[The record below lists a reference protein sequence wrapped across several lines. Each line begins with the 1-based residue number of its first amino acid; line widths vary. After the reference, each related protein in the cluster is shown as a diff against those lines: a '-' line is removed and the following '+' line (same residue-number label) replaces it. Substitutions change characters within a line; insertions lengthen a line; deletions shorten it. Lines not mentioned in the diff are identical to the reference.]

1 MSIST
6 RVLYFDNLGALE
18 AHLQGLLADCK
29 DSADEYRELLGEYL
43 RKRQGQKEEDQWSQE
58 ISQALSGNPAGPAE
72 KKDAKEKKGGM
83 FGGGKQK
90 EKGGMFGSQP
100 KKEKGSMFGG
110 GKQKAPADWVSFD
123 PFAVFVGQESKGV
136 AELYFEAINSLDEM
150 AKKTEVA
157 LSTLGTLKGK
167 AASAGNVSAVVSFI
181 NGVPV
186 KVILKQTTDGQKK
199 RKKMEFSFTVP
210 VVRSALPQVL
220 PL

>member
-29 DSADEYRELLGEYL
+29 ESADEYRELLGEYL

-58 ISQALSGNPAGPAE
+58 ISQVLSGNPAGPAE

-83 FGGGKQK
+83 FG
-90 EKGGMFGSQP
+90 SQP

-110 GKQKAPADWVSFD
+110 GKPKAPTDWVSFD